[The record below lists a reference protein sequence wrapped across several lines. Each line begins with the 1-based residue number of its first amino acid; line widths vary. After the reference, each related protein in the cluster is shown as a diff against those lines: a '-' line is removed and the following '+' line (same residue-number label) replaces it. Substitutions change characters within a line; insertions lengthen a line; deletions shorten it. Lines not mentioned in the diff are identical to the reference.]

1 MIICHFLPVVNWM
14 NLTLLDNAANEV
26 IKPFRARNVEYPKT
40 FNENDE
46 APLEP
51 GCDIVVDHK
60 KGSNLTNECFRGP
73 VEIENM
79 RRLCVQDVEDV
90 GAAFMS
96 TDNVTCHHPA
106 PALIFAPNKDMQK
119 IKNGLIYFLIV
130 YHKWV
135 PVNVSS
141 LNQNP
146 RKEFYLGLKDRKAA
160 ARGYRAVLR
169 EIKNGDMTKCRRAK
183 ASEKVSKVAVT
194 VILVVGSIA
203 IGCWVTL
210 HCILERHLSPPSSG
224 TSQGMAAQRA
234 RRANQRRIL
243 RTGRNPRRGAG
254 GLDLPEDYDIYS
266 LYTVDQR
273 APTPPPRYNCM
284 PDNPP
289 SYDEA
294 MRESSL

>member
-1 MIICHFLPVVNWM
+1 MIICHFLPVLNWM
-14 NLTLLDNAANEV
+14 NLTLLDNAASEV
-26 IKPFRARNVEYPKT
+26 VKPFRVRNVEHLKT
-40 FNENDE
+40 FNENEE
-46 APLEP
+46 APLEN

-60 KGSNLTNECFRGP
+60 KGSNLTSECFRGP
-73 VEIENM
+73 SENENM
-79 RRLCVQDVEDV
+79 RRLCVQGVEDV

-106 PALIFAPNKDMQK
+106 PALIFAPNKDIQK
-119 IKNGLIYFLIV
+119 IKKGVVYFTVV
-130 YHKWV
+130 YHKWM
-135 PVNVSS
+135 PVNLSS

-146 RKEFYLGLKDRKAA
+146 RDEFYFGLKDKKAK
-160 ARGYRAVLR
+160 ARDYRGVLK

-194 VILVVGSIA
+194 VILVVGSVA

-210 HCILERHLSPPSSG
+210 HCILERHLSAPSSG
-224 TSQGMAAQRA
+224 TSHGLAA
-234 RRANQRRIL
+234 RRTRRMNQRRIM
-243 RTGRNPRRGAG
+243 RTNRYPRRGAG
-254 GLDLPEDYDIYS
+254 GLDLPDDYDINT